1 MEPRPQPKLVLIET
15 KVCKECGKPCGN
27 KDYCEPCIAAIMN
40 MIVEDN

>member
-1 MEPRPQPKLVLIET
+1 MEPRPQPQLVLIET
-15 KVCKECGKPCGN
+15 KLCKECGKPCD